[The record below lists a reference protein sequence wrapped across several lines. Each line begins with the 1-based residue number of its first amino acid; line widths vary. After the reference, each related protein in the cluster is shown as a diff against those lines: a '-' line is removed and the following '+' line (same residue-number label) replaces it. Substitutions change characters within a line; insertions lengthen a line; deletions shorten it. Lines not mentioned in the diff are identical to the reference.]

1 MLQLPPTLKYDDID
15 NYVVRLLDD
24 PFAVDVMRG
33 SPTAAETARSSSSSS
48 RMSEGLKAGQKIAKI
63 SVITLVAIGVV
74 ELAMGRISGSIVATA
89 DGIDSLSD
97 AMISLI
103 VFVGL
108 YLATRP
114 ANKKFPFGYYKVE
127 SFAALIAAIGMIA
140 IGAFILIHSYESLVD
155 PRPIEQPVLT
165 MIVLA
170 AAGAISLH
178 RALQMRKIAQ
188 KYDLLS
194 LKTDAKNSIKD
205 GSASIIGFFS
215 VLVASQFGFLQM
227 DAIGGMIIAG
237 YIFSVAYFSLRQSSL
252 TLVDA
257 WQNPGTSDNVKQLI
271 EAKFQVEPV
280 RVRSV
285 FLRPTGMM
293 AHAEVH
299 IEVDGDKKL
308 ADFESLSVQIQN
320 LIRSRF
326 RLIDRISV
334 IPHPMSLG
342 GQKKKTAI

>member
-1 MLQLPPTLKYDDID
+1 M
-15 NYVVRLLDD
+15 DD
-24 PFAVDVMRG
+24 PFAVDVVRG
-33 SPTAAETARSSSSSS
+33 SPTAAETARSSISSS
-48 RMSEGLKAGQKIAKI
+48 RMSEGLKAGQRIAKI
-63 SVITLVAIGVV
+63 SVITLVAIGIV

-140 IGAFILIHSYESLVD
+140 IGAFILFHSYESLVD

-178 RALQMRKIAQ
+178 RALQMRKIAR

-271 EAKFQVEPV
+271 EAKFQAEPV

-308 ADFESLSVQIQN
+308 ADFESLSVQIQS

-334 IPHPMSLG
+334 IPHPISFG